1 MLARISERLGLR
13 LEAEAMLRG
22 METVSGREGGWYSAM
37 DILTSSSSGSTVDV
51 VGEEAVEDDV
61 RMDKGCVWV
70 LREFMM
76 LLRSCL

>member
-1 MLARISERLGLR
+1 MARISERVGLR

-37 DILTSSSSGSTVDV
+37 AMVTSSSSLPSVDE
-51 VGEEAVEDDV
+51 VGDEAVEEAVRICRGWEADLV
-61 RMDKGCVWV
+61 
-70 LREFMM
+70 EFMM